1 MANDPQPNGEHKRTL
16 DKSNEMK
23 GKLESYIDKDGNLV
37 VWRPD
42 PALDWERLRELP
54 EEQALAELFDFQTQ
68 HGFEW
73 LTPADFGGYIFN
85 PILGWNVQ
93 RDEHGKYITAEK
105 IYRFCGLHLIDALS
119 KLPTGRGVVFYRT
132 K

>member
-1 MANDPQPNGEHKRTL
+1 MN
-16 DKSNEMK
+16 KSNEMK

-42 PALDWERLRELP
+42 PALDWDRLRELP

-68 HGFEW
+68 HGYEW
-73 LTPADFGGYIFN
+73 LTPADFGGYLFT

-93 RDEHGKYITAEK
+93 RDENGKYISAER
-105 IYRFCGLHLIDALS
+105 IYRFCGYGLVNLLS
-119 KLPTGRGVVFYRT
+119 KLPTGRGSVFYKT